1 VEGVEKRKKYFF
13 YLLYVLWNNLDFFF
27 LTRNAKDKVLF
38 IDERQIYMDIAFF
51 FLIFL
56 LASSNP
62 FVRISFICTKS
73 LAELNI
79 VLQDLILA
87 IHPPCIYVGYVANA
101 IGFHLCLSRIM
112 NVIFALYLLMQK
124 EGRTE
129 DNQMLGTFLIE
140 ARITSKLITQENANE
155 IIKYKI

>member
-1 VEGVEKRKKYFF
+1 LEKQIYIYF

-38 IDERQIYMDIAFF
+38 IHEQQIYMDIAFF

-73 LAELNI
+73 LAELNL
-79 VLQDLILA
+79 VLQDPILA
-87 IHPPCIYVGYVANA
+87 IHPPCIYAGYVTSA
-101 IGFHLCLSRIM
+101 IGFRLCLSRIM
-112 NVIFALYLLMQK
+112 NAIFALYLLMQK
-124 EGRTE
+124 EGRAK
-129 DNQMLGTFLIE
+129 DNQMLGAFLIE
-140 ARITSKLITQENANE
+140 ACVTSKLITQENANE
-155 IIKYKI
+155 IIKNKF

>member
-1 VEGVEKRKKYFF
+1 VKAIYIYIFIF
-13 YLLYVLWNNLDFFF
+13 SIF

-38 IDERQIYMDIAFF
+38 IDERQIYMDITFF

-73 LAELNI
+73 LAKLNP
-79 VLQDLILA
+79 VLQDPILA
-87 IHPPCIYVGYVANA
+87 IHPPCIYAGYVASA
-101 IGFHLCLSRIM
+101 IGFRLCLSRIM

-124 EGRTE
+124 EGRAE
-129 DNQMLGTFLIE
+129 DNQMFGAFLIE
-140 ARITSKLITQENANE
+140 ARVTSKLITQENANE
-155 IIKYKI
+155 IIKNKI